1 MQPQP
6 VRGYRFAGFTLDL
19 MRRRLSGH
27 GQDSIVLSGRAF
39 EVLAFLLA
47 CRDRMVTKRELMDAV
62 WPHLVVEENN
72 LTQAIST
79 LRRVLGDSR
88 EAPQFIAT
96 IAGRGYQFV
105 GDAQPVNDG
114 VPEPD
119 PALQAA
125 SLPFTAPARLPI
137 PGIEPASSPPS
148 AARPVR
154 NGVSRRMLLGSAGA
168 AAVAVVAGAAWWLR
182 PKSTSRLPASI
193 AVLPFKPLLSTSRNE
208 AIEIGVAE
216 LLINRLSAL
225 PGVVVKP
232 LSSVRRFSAPEQDP
246 LQAGRDLEVAAVVDG
261 YVQIQQDDVRL
272 TARLLDVATGESLWA
287 GNYTDRLGDFFA
299 VQDELVTQ
307 LVNALAVEVPVDARR
322 RMVQH
327 STANAE
333 AWQMYANGRY
343 QIERRS
349 PDGVRRAREFFQAAI
364 ARDPQFAPAITGL
377 SEAWALSGTFA
388 LIPPREAFEHARA
401 SAQEALA
408 IDPKLPSAL
417 VALGHV
423 KTQLDHDWAA
433 GRRLYRE
440 ALSIAPTTAWAYAYL
455 ALNTIQSGTA
465 ANAIDYIGR
474 AQAIEPS
481 ALGFMA
487 LGGFMHYHVRQFDA
501 ARRQLSAVL
510 ESAPGAVLARQFLA
524 RVLLVEGD
532 AQAVIRL
539 LEGRNDPAPGSYSN
553 LGRAYAHIGN
563 LDGARRELAYAISE
577 GAKGFGVSFDVA
589 LLHLALGERDMALAA
604 LERAADDGSQMV
616 GYINVDPA
624 LDPIRSEP
632 RVRAVARKIGLA

>member
-6 VRGYRFAGFTLDL
+6 ARAYRFAGFTLDL
-19 MRRRLSGH
+19 ARRRLSGH
-27 GQDSIVLSGRAF
+27 GHDSIVLSGRAF
-39 EVLAFLLA
+39 DVLALLLT
-47 CRDRMVTKRELMDAV
+47 CRDRMVTKRELMDTV
-62 WPHLVVEENN
+62 WPHMVVEENN

-105 GDAQPVNDG
+105 GDAQPVTDV

-125 SLPFTAPARLPI
+125 SLPSSAQDPLTIPPGDTATIQSVVA
-137 PGIEPASSPPS
+137 
-148 AARPVR
+148 PVS
-154 NGVSRRMLLGSAGA
+154 NVVSRRVLLGSAGA
-168 AAVAVVAGAAWWLR
+168 AAVVVAAGAVWWLR
-182 PKSTSRLPASI
+182 PKPSSRLPASI

-232 LSSVRRFSAPEQDP
+232 LSSVRRFTAPEQDP
-246 LQAGRDLEVAAVVDG
+246 LQAGRDLAVAAVVDG
-261 YVQIQQDDVRL
+261 YVQIQQDNVRL

-287 GNYTDRLGDFFA
+287 GSYTDKLSDFFA
-299 VQDELVTQ
+299 VQDALVTQ
-307 LVNALAVEVPVDARR
+307 LVSALAVEVPGDTRR
-322 RMVQH
+322 RLMQH
-327 STANAE
+327 STADPE
-333 AWQMYANGRY
+333 AWQLYANGRY
-343 QIERRS
+343 HLERRS
-349 PDGVRRAREFFQAAI
+349 PEGVQRAREFLQAAI
-364 ARDPQFAPAITGL
+364 ARDPQFALAITGL

-388 LIPPREAFEHARA
+388 LIPPREAFEQARA
-401 SAQEALA
+401 AAQEALA

-423 KTQLDHDWAA
+423 KTQVDHDWAA
-433 GRRLYRE
+433 GQRLYRE
-440 ALSIAPTTAWAYAYL
+440 ALAIEPNTAWAYAYL

-481 ALGFMA
+481 AVGFMA
-487 LGGFMHYHVRQFDA
+487 LGGFMRYHMRQFDA

-510 ESAPGAVLARQFLA
+510 ESAPGVVLARQFLA
-524 RVLLVEGD
+524 RVLVAQGD
-532 AQAVIRL
+532 AEAVVRL
-539 LEGRNDPAPGSYSN
+539 LEGRNEPAPGSYSN
-553 LGRAYAHIGN
+553 LGRAYALVGN
-563 LDGARRELAYAISE
+563 LDGARRELAFAVSE

-589 LLHLALGERDMALAA
+589 LLHLALGERDRALAA
-604 LERAADDGSQMV
+604 LERAVDDGSQMI